1 MWLPQL
7 LVNVHCKLP
16 QHIYLRCGHVHI
28 LTCYDWCKMN
38 SDIEFVW
45 RFYQESVTYGQ
56 CVQDLCRASPVG
68 EICSSSQEVL
78 LSLIPRSP
86 LFFFCS
92 GYVLYNTYKSGK
104 WWKMRKAW
112 AYSSHE
118 WCQVNMG
125 GRGPT
130 AKTWAS
136 QTMCRDFS
144 MSSALFVHF
153 LIRSTPVLCCILRLR
168 IIEPNCWE
176 SSVWNTFPEASWMI
190 LIWLTNPYA
199 YAYNSSYY

>member
-92 GYVLYNTYKSGK
+92 GYVLYNTYKAESGEK
-104 WWKMRKAW
+104 CGRPEPTHHMNDVRWTWGEGPNRKNLSIANHVSRFFYVICSFR
-112 AYSSHE
+112 A
-118 WCQVNMG
+118 
-125 GRGPT
+125 
-130 AKTWAS
+130 
-136 QTMCRDFS
+136 
-144 MSSALFVHF
+144 
-153 LIRSTPVLCCILRLR
+153 
-168 IIEPNCWE
+168 
-176 SSVWNTFPEASWMI
+176 FPHTIHSCSLLHPA
-190 LIWLTNPYA
+190 T
-199 YAYNSSYY
+199 

>member
-7 LVNVHCKLP
+7 LVDLHCKLP
-16 QHIYLRCGHVHI
+16 KHIYLRCGHVHI

-78 LSLIPRSP
+78 LSRIPRSP

-118 WCQVNMG
+118 WCQVNVG
-125 GRGPT
+125 GGAQPQKFEHRKP
-130 AKTWAS
+130 
-136 QTMCRDFS
+136 CVEIFLCHLLFS
-144 MSSALFVHF
+144 
-153 LIRSTPVLCCILRLR
+153 CI
-168 IIEPNCWE
+168 
-176 SSVWNTFPEASWMI
+176 
-190 LIWLTNPYA
+190 
-199 YAYNSSYY
+199 SSYDPLLFSAASCDLESLNQTAEKVLFGTLSLKQAEWS